1 MKIPQCRFVYFPSTD
16 VGTWWPTADSR
27 KPRRFNGIATRG
39 VQPSPVPTV
48 VLLSIL
54 SLDRGFAR

>member
-1 MKIPQCRFVYFPSTD
+1 MKIPQYRFVHFPSTD
-16 VGTWWPTADSR
+16 VGTWWLTTDST
-27 KPRRFNGIATRG
+27 KPRRFNGIATKG

-54 SLDRGFAR
+54 SLDTGPQ